1 MSLWQLRSLLRYGF
15 NLRPSAIGYGSGI
28 ATALA
33 LVISVAQILS
43 MAWELPYTMI
53 AAKKEKNKKLP
64 CRGAICI
71 TPCQAH
77 SRDSLYANYYYCCC
91 YYYYSSPTIQILYDL
106 QESPRFSHHK
116 VISIFFFFFCH
127 ACDMWKFPG
136 QALNLCHSYNSS
148 HSSDSAGSL
157 TH

>member
-53 AAKKEKNKKLP
+53 AAKKEKTKNFPVEVPYALHHVRP
-64 CRGAICI
+64 IVGIPYMQTIIIVVVIII
-71 TPCQAH
+71 TLLQL
-77 SRDSLYANYYYCCC
+77 SRSSMTFKNLQGSATTKSSL
-91 YYYYSSPTIQILYDL
+91 
-106 QESPRFSHHK
+106 
-116 VISIFFFFFCH
+116 FFFFFFS
-127 ACDMWKFPG
+127 MPVTYG
-136 QALNLCHSYNSS
+136 SSQARH
-148 HSSDSAGSL
+148 
-157 TH
+157 